1 MVYLGYSPITWSAKK
16 QLTVSHSS
24 IKPEYSTAELCRL
37 RQLSKDLRSFLPTPL
52 KLWCNNV
59 SALAIASN
67 LVFYT
72 RTKHIEVDYHF
83 ICERVLRKDL
93 QVRYITTDDQ
103 LADILTKSL
112 PTTLHS
118 KITLPIAPMN
128 LRGDERGRPKYSNK
142 LTDS

>member
-1 MVYLGYSPITWSAKK
+1 MECKETTHFLS
-16 QLTVSHSS
+16 LS
-24 IKPEYSTAELCRL
+24 IKSEYSTAELCRL
-37 RQLSKDLRSFLPTPL
+37 RQLSKDLRSFLPIPL
-52 KLWCNNV
+52 KLWCNSV

-103 LADILTKSL
+103 LADVLTKSL
-112 PTTLHS
+112 PATLHS